1 VRQLIVHCGLL
12 LAIAACSSGA
22 SSPQSGSQPSAS
34 AAATGASIGTSGGS
48 SSGSGGGSTSGGSRT
63 SDFATGGQ
71 VQAPTTL
78 SGDLAFDPSFS
89 GEFYGSL
96 PDGGPDL
103 SNLDCRIS
111 DGTDLGQLCSPPRP
125 LGSDGGPTIARQILD
140 IYVTS
145 LSGAALNEGTA
156 EVSLPFAA
164 DGGVFATIELTL
176 CSDGGWDF
184 ERALSGQVTYQVS
197 MQGMSGEFQALF
209 PGYADGGGSLEG
221 TFGAAYCGSLN
232 SMP

>member
-1 VRQLIVHCGLL
+1 
-12 LAIAACSSGA
+12 
-22 SSPQSGSQPSAS
+22 
-34 AAATGASIGTSGGS
+34 
-48 SSGSGGGSTSGGSRT
+48 
-63 SDFATGGQ
+63 

-78 SGDLAFDPSFS
+78 SGDLAFGVSFS

-111 DGTDLGQLCSPPRP
+111 DGTDLGQLCSPAQP
-125 LGSDGGPTIARQILD
+125 LGSDGGPPGGSVTSRQILD
-140 IYVTS
+140 VYVTS
-145 LSGAALNEGTA
+145 ISGTALSEGTA

-197 MQGMSGEFQALF
+197 SAGMSGQFQALF
-209 PGYADGGGSLEG
+209 PGYADGGGTLDG

-232 SMP
+232 RTP